1 MGEVPKYY
9 WDACIWIELITQ
21 ADAERV
27 ERCRHVIELA
37 KRGKA
42 ELWTSAFTLAEVYKK
57 KCDVVAV
64 GIQEAQDRAFEDYIE
79 AEFVRKINVDV
90 DVGNLARRL
99 LRLHP
104 GLGKPQ
110 DAVHVASCLLA
121 NLDEL
126 HTFDRSDLLRIDGV
140 LPRRDKVRL
149 KICMP
154 PAPPEPQMFPEDD

>member
-1 MGEVPKYY
+1 M
-9 WDACIWIELITQ
+9 
-21 ADAERV
+21 
-27 ERCRHVIELA
+27 
-37 KRGKA
+37 
-42 ELWTSAFTLAEVYKK
+42 
-57 KCDVVAV
+57 

-126 HTFDRSDLLRIDGV
+126 HTFDRSDLLRFDGA
-140 LPRRDKVRL
+140 LLRRDKVRL